1 MRVKKDGDIFSMSD
15 NKPSVIARAREIIDS
30 YQGDQ
35 IRIMEVCGTHTH
47 EIFRLGIRQI
57 LPEKV
62 RLISGPGCPVCVT
75 PVDFIDEAVY
85 LAMEKD
91 VTICTFGDLVR
102 VPGSFG
108 TAGTA
113 AGSAEKK
120 SAVSEDADNNPAEKK
135 TAVSGDADN
144 NPAEK
149 KSAVSGDADNN
160 PAEKKSAVSGDAGN
174 ITAEK
179 KAAGDENRKTART
192 AKIGSLAAARAA
204 GARIQVVYAPQD
216 AVAYAREH
224 PEEQV
229 VFLSVGFETTT
240 PSSCLAVKEA
250 QSEGLNNFSILT
262 ANKTMPSAYEA
273 MKDSTDAFLY
283 PGHVHAITG
292 TSICEEM
299 AKKGASGVVAG
310 FTAKELMTAL
320 AVIVKKTQEG
330 KPFFENCYPRV
341 VRAEGSPAAQRLVE
355 EMMEPCDARWR
366 GIGVLPASGMK
377 LRPEYAAYDARVK
390 FDIPSM
396 EGRENPACRCGEV
409 LQGKCLPSDCKVFGK
424 GCTPEHP
431 IGACMVSGEG
441 ACSAFYLYGGDR

>member
-1 MRVKKDGDIFSMSD
+1 MSD
-15 NKPSVIARAREIIDS
+15 NKTSVIARAREIIDN
-30 YQGDQ
+30 YQGEP

-57 LPEKV
+57 LPDKV

-85 LAMEKD
+85 LAMEKN
-91 VTICTFGDLVR
+91 VTICTFCDLVR

-108 TAGTA
+108 TAGAAKAADKGSGQGQKARESGQGQEAPLQAGDA
-113 AGSAEKK
+113 AGQERSAK
-120 SAVSEDADNNPAEKK
+120 
-135 TAVSGDADN
+135 
-144 NPAEK
+144 
-149 KSAVSGDADNN
+149 
-160 PAEKKSAVSGDAGN
+160 
-174 ITAEK
+174 
-179 KAAGDENRKTART
+179 T

-216 AVAYAREH
+216 AVAYAKEH
-224 PEEQV
+224 PQEQV

-250 QSEGLNNFSILT
+250 MSEGLTNFSILT
-262 ANKTMPSAYEA
+262 ANKTMPAAYAA

-292 TSICEEM
+292 TGICEEL
-299 AKKGASGVVAG
+299 AREGTSGVVAG

-330 KPFFENCYPRV
+330 KPYFENCYPRV
-341 VRAEGSPAAQRLVE
+341 VRAEGSSAAQRLVE

-366 GIGVLPASGMK
+366 GIGVLPASGVK
-377 LRPEYAAYDARVK
+377 LRRKYQDYDARIK
-390 FDIPSM
+390 FNIPSM

>member
-1 MRVKKDGDIFSMSD
+1 MSD
-15 NKPSVIARAREIIDS
+15 NKKNVIARARAIIDS
-30 YQGDQ
+30 YDGKP

-57 LPEKV
+57 LPDKV

-85 LAMEKD
+85 LAMERD

-108 TAGTA
+108 T
-113 AGSAEKK
+113 SAPTSDKK
-120 SAVSEDADNNPAEKK
+120 
-135 TAVSGDADN
+135 
-144 NPAEK
+144 
-149 KSAVSGDADNN
+149 
-160 PAEKKSAVSGDAGN
+160 
-174 ITAEK
+174 
-179 KAAGDENRKTART
+179 T

-224 PEEQV
+224 PQEQV

-250 QSEGLNNFSILT
+250 QSEGLTNFSILT
-262 ANKTMPSAYEA
+262 ANKTMPSAYAA

-292 TSICEEM
+292 TGICEKLAEE
-299 AKKGASGVVAG
+299 GTSGVVAG
-310 FTAKELMTAL
+310 FTARELMTAL

-330 KPFFENCYPRV
+330 RPFFENCYPRV

-366 GIGVLPASGMK
+366 GIGVLPQSGVQ

-390 FDIPSM
+390 FNIPSM
-396 EGRENPACRCGEV
+396 QGRENPACRCGEV
-409 LQGKCLPSDCKVFGK
+409 LQGKCMPSDCKVFGK

>member
-1 MRVKKDGDIFSMSD
+1 MSD
-15 NKPSVIARAREIIDS
+15 NKTNVIARARAIIDS
-30 YQGDQ
+30 YDGKP

-57 LPEKV
+57 LPDKV

-85 LAMEKD
+85 LAMERD

-108 TAGTA
+108 T
-113 AGSAEKK
+113 SAPTSDKK
-120 SAVSEDADNNPAEKK
+120 
-135 TAVSGDADN
+135 
-144 NPAEK
+144 
-149 KSAVSGDADNN
+149 
-160 PAEKKSAVSGDAGN
+160 
-174 ITAEK
+174 
-179 KAAGDENRKTART
+179 T

-224 PEEQV
+224 PQEQV

-250 QSEGLNNFSILT
+250 QREGLTNFSILT
-262 ANKTMPSAYEA
+262 ANKTMPSAYAA

-292 TSICEEM
+292 TGICEKLAEE
-299 AKKGASGVVAG
+299 GTSGGVAG
-310 FTAKELMTAL
+310 FTARELMTAL

-330 KPFFENCYPRV
+330 SPFFENCYPRV

-366 GIGVLPASGMK
+366 GIGVLPQSGVQ
-377 LRPEYAAYDARVK
+377 LRPEYAAFDARVK
-390 FDIPSM
+390 FNIPSM
-396 EGRENPACRCGEV
+396 QGRENPACRCGEV
-409 LQGKCLPSDCKVFGK
+409 LQGKCMPSDCKVFGK

>member
-1 MRVKKDGDIFSMSD
+1 MSD

-57 LPEKV
+57 LPDKV

-135 TAVSGDADN
+135 SAVSGDADI

-149 KSAVSGDADNN
+149 KSAASEDAD
-160 PAEKKSAVSGDAGN
+160 N

-292 TSICEEM
+292 TGICEEM
-299 AKKGASGVVAG
+299 AEKGASGVVAG

-366 GIGVLPASGMK
+366 GIGVLPASGVK

>member
-1 MRVKKDGDIFSMSD
+1 MSD
-15 NKPSVIARAREIIDS
+15 NKTNVIARARAIIDS
-30 YQGDQ
+30 YDGKP

-57 LPEKV
+57 LPDKV

-85 LAMEKD
+85 LAMERD

-108 TAGTA
+108 T
-113 AGSAEKK
+113 SAPTSDKK
-120 SAVSEDADNNPAEKK
+120 
-135 TAVSGDADN
+135 
-144 NPAEK
+144 
-149 KSAVSGDADNN
+149 
-160 PAEKKSAVSGDAGN
+160 
-174 ITAEK
+174 
-179 KAAGDENRKTART
+179 T

-224 PEEQV
+224 PQEQV

-250 QSEGLNNFSILT
+250 QREGLTNFSILT
-262 ANKTMPSAYEA
+262 ANKTMPSAYAA

-292 TSICEEM
+292 TGICEKLAEE
-299 AKKGASGVVAG
+299 GTSGVVAG
-310 FTAKELMTAL
+310 FTARELMTAL

-330 KPFFENCYPRV
+330 RPFFENCYPRV

-366 GIGVLPASGMK
+366 GIGVLPQSGVQ
-377 LRPEYAAYDARVK
+377 LRPEYAAFDARVK
-390 FDIPSM
+390 FNIPSM
-396 EGRENPACRCGEV
+396 QGRENPACRCGEV
-409 LQGKCLPSDCKVFGK
+409 LQGKCMPSDCKVFGK

>member
-1 MRVKKDGDIFSMSD
+1 MSD
-15 NKPSVIARAREIIDS
+15 NKTNVIARARAIIDS
-30 YQGDQ
+30 YDGKP

-57 LPEKV
+57 LPDKV

-85 LAMEKD
+85 LAMERD

-108 TAGTA
+108 T
-113 AGSAEKK
+113 SAPTSDKK
-120 SAVSEDADNNPAEKK
+120 
-135 TAVSGDADN
+135 
-144 NPAEK
+144 
-149 KSAVSGDADNN
+149 
-160 PAEKKSAVSGDAGN
+160 
-174 ITAEK
+174 
-179 KAAGDENRKTART
+179 T

-224 PEEQV
+224 PQEQV

-240 PSSCLAVKEA
+240 PSSCLAVKVA
-250 QSEGLNNFSILT
+250 QSEGLTNFSILT
-262 ANKTMPSAYEA
+262 ANKTMPSAYAA

-292 TSICEEM
+292 TGICEKLAEE
-299 AKKGASGVVAG
+299 GTSGVVAG
-310 FTAKELMTAL
+310 FTARELMTAL

-330 KPFFENCYPRV
+330 RPFFENCYPRV
-341 VRAEGSPAAQRLVE
+341 VRPEGSPAAQRLVE
-355 EMMEPCDARWR
+355 EMMESCDARWR
-366 GIGVLPASGMK
+366 GIGVLPQSGVQ

-390 FDIPSM
+390 FNIPSM
-396 EGRENPACRCGEV
+396 QGRENPACRCGEV
-409 LQGKCLPSDCKVFGK
+409 LQGKCMPSDCKVFGK

>member
-1 MRVKKDGDIFSMSD
+1 MSD

-57 LPEKV
+57 LPDKV

-120 SAVSEDADNNPAEKK
+120 SAASEDADNITAEKK
-135 TAVSGDADN
+135 SAVSGDADN

-149 KSAVSGDADNN
+149 ESAVSGDADNN

-292 TSICEEM
+292 TGICEEM
-299 AKKGASGVVAG
+299 AEKGASGVVAG

-366 GIGVLPASGMK
+366 GIGVLPASGVK